1 MPPIVPVLSA
11 PRRALA
17 LLAAFMVLQSAL
29 AFAQTGS
36 VTLALREVALTYPA
50 EAVVEAVRQATVA
63 AQVQGRVIDVRAD
76 AGQRVQKGQ
85 LLMRIDAR
93 EAAAGAA
100 GAQAQLVEAE
110 ANYERTRNLHA
121 RKFVSAAALDKAE
134 AELKAARAVA
144 GASGAAVSHATVM
157 APGSPFPTTTPIP
170 TRASPASKAPFA
182 AIVPAPSS
190 PRRRTRS
197 SSRGGSRRRQRCHR
211 FARHRDGA
219 AGRRRRPAP
228 HRAWRD
234 GLARQAAD
242 HRLRSQGHA
251 RHRQHPAVQAGG
263 SQAWR
268 HGAPGVPRSRA
279 VGGRDARGSAAHR
292 RCAQPHRDGAAL
304 SSGRRAWRDS
314 RPCRRKRCSG
324 AAR

>member
-1 MPPIVPVLSA
+1 MNTMPPIVPVLSA

-110 ANYERTRNLHA
+110 ANS
-121 RKFVSAAALDKAE
+121 SA
-134 AELKAARAVA
+134 
-144 GASGAAVSHATVM
+144 
-157 APGSPFPTTTPIP
+157 
-170 TRASPASKAPFA
+170 
-182 AIVPAPSS
+182 
-190 PRRRTRS
+190 RRRWTRP
-197 SSRGGSRRRQRCHR
+197 
-211 FARHRDGA
+211 
-219 AGRRRRPAP
+219 RP
-228 HRAWRD
+228 
-234 GLARQAAD
+234 
-242 HRLRSQGHA
+242 S
-251 RHRQHPAVQAGG
+251 
-263 SQAWR
+263 
-268 HGAPGVPRSRA
+268 
-279 VGGRDARGSAAHR
+279 
-292 RCAQPHRDGAAL
+292 
-304 SSGRRAWRDS
+304 
-314 RPCRRKRCSG
+314 
-324 AAR
+324 